1 MANTVNYLNFANTF
15 GDWVVTTNNLARENN
30 DLAANNYIK
39 PAGTLFLNDPNLGLQ
54 IANNAIIAGQLQV
67 QGIGSSAYIQNNLRV
82 DTQVFFQNTVLG
94 LINSGQL
101 ISNGRITASGSGT
114 GLAVANNTTIGGTL
128 SVGGNETV
136 GGTLIVTGATT
147 LGNSLA
153 VTGPTTVSNTIS
165 VSDVGTFSSNVNVSR
180 NVNVTEDTFTTKL
193 FAGDSITGR
202 SLIITNESD
211 LNGTLAVTGNTS
223 LANNL
228 LVSGQTTVNALQ
240 ANNSVNTATLSVT
253 GTSFTNVL
261 QANSSVNTAV
271 LSVTG
276 NTFTNFLTA
285 NSAISGATLSLSGS
299 TLNAPS
305 AVGTFQSLTTSG
317 AVTVGGNFVITGTTV
332 YATNTFTLSA
342 GVSTP
347 ITSFFTVNRP
357 AAANASIRWSEI
369 SKYWDMNNI
378 NTGIFYRVL
387 TDEYRSDVT
396 TINGTTNIAT
406 SNAVFYLQSL
416 ANTTNTN
423 ISVIQGV
430 NATQN
435 TRLNSIETNNI
446 NQNTSISIIQGVDAT
461 QNIRLNSIETNNINQ
476 NTAISIIQ
484 GVDNTQNAT
493 ITAVNQYATSAYNQA
508 NTTQSGLTN
517 TTNYFQGL
525 NNTQNTT
532 IGIIQSVD
540 VTQNTR
546 LFIIES
552 VNATQNTRLNS
563 IETINSSQNTTITH
577 ANQFAGGAYNTANG
591 ANGLAQGAYN
601 TANNRVSSVSGSAGR
616 ITSSGGLT
624 PAIDLATAGPGASS
638 ATNASLSIDVYGR
651 VTALSSGAAAV
662 TSITGTTNQIN
673 TTGGTT
679 PTLSLPQNIHTG
691 ASVQFGSF
699 GVGTTA
705 SGTAGEIRATN
716 NITAFFSDERL
727 KTKTGDIKNA
737 VDKVCQIETL
747 LYHANETAV
756 ALGYDASIQEVG
768 VTAQSV
774 QKVQPEIVVPAPIDD
789 RYLTVRYEKL
799 VPLLIEAIKE
809 LKAEIDILK
818 NK

>member
-39 PAGTLFLNDPNLGLQ
+39 PTGTLFLNDPTLGLQ
-54 IANNAIIAGQLQV
+54 IANNAIVAGQLQV

-82 DTQVFFQNTVLG
+82 DTQVYFQNTVLG
-94 LINSGQL
+94 LTNSGEL
-101 ISNGRITASGSGT
+101 ISNGKISAAGSGL

-128 SVGGNETV
+128 SVGSNETV
-136 GGTLIVTGATT
+136 GGFLRVSGNTSIANTL
-147 LGNSLA
+147 S

-165 VSDVGTFSSNVNVSR
+165 VTGVGTFSSNVNVAR

-228 LVSGQTTVNALQ
+228 LVSGRTTVNALQ
-240 ANNSVNTATLSVT
+240 ANSSVNTATLSVT

-285 NSAISGATLSLSGS
+285 NSAINGATLSLSGG

-305 AVGTFQSLTTSG
+305 AIGTFQSLTTSG

-342 GVSTP
+342 GVATP

-430 NATQN
+430 DVTQN

-446 NQNTSISIIQGVDAT
+446 NQNTAISIIQGVDAT
-461 QNIRLNSIETNNINQ
+461 QNTRLNSIETININQ

-493 ITAVNQYATSAYNQA
+493 ITAVNQYAAAAYGQA

-532 IGIIQSVD
+532 IGIIQGVD
-540 VTQNTR
+540 ATQNTR
-546 LFIIES
+546 LSIIEG
-552 VNATQNTRLNS
+552 VDATQNTRLNS
-563 IETINSSQNTTITH
+563 IETVNSSQNTTITH
-577 ANQFAGGAYNTANG
+577 TNQFAGGAYSTANG

-601 TANNRVSSVSGSAGR
+601 TANTRVSSVSGTTGR
-616 ITSSGGLT
+616 ITSTGATTIAL
-624 PAIDLATAGPGASS
+624 DLATAGPGASS
-638 ATNASLSIDVYGR
+638 ATNASLTIDAYGR
-651 VTALSSGAAAV
+651 VTALSSGTAPV
-662 TSITGTTNQIN
+662 TSITGTANQIN

-679 PTLSLPQNIHTG
+679 PTLSLPQSIHTS

-699 GVGTTA
+699 GVGTAA
-705 SGTAGEIRATN
+705 SGTTGEIRATN
-716 NITAFFSDERL
+716 NITAYFSDNRL
-727 KTKTGDIKNA
+727 KTRFSNIPNA
-737 VDKVCQIETL
+737 LDKVMTL
-747 LYHANETAV
+747 NGFYYEANETAQ
-756 ALGYDASIQEVG
+756 ALGYEVKREVGLSAQEVQA
-768 VTAQSV
+768 VL
-774 QKVQPEIVVPAPIDD
+774 PEIVVPAPIDEQ
-789 RYLTVRYEKL
+789 YLTIHYDKVI
-799 VPLLIEAIKE
+799 PLLVEAIKE
-809 LKAEIDILK
+809 LQREIQELK

>member
-94 LINSGQL
+94 LTNSGQL
-101 ISNGRITASGSGT
+101 ISNGRITAAGSGL
-114 GLAVANNTTIGGTL
+114 GLSVANNTTIGGTL
-128 SVGGNETV
+128 SVGSNETV
-136 GGTLIVTGATT
+136 GGTLNVTGATT

-165 VSDVGTFSSNVNVSR
+165 VSGLATFSSNVNTSENINATKDILASR
-180 NVNVTEDTFTTKL
+180 
-193 FAGDSITGR
+193 
-202 SLIITNESD
+202 
-211 LNGTLAVTGNTS
+211 
-223 LANNL
+223 
-228 LVSGQTTVNALQ
+228 
-240 ANNSVNTATLSVT
+240 
-253 GTSFTNVL
+253 
-261 QANSSVNTAV
+261 
-271 LSVTG
+271 
-276 NTFTNFLTA
+276 LTA
-285 NSAISGATLSLSGS
+285 FDS
-299 TLNAPS
+299 TS
-305 AVGTFQSLTTSG
+305 TSSLT
-317 AVTVGGNFVITGTTV
+317 VTNNASVGGQLSVGGNFVIIGTTI
-332 YATNTFTLSA
+332 YNTNNFTINADSSVGLDS
-342 GVSTP
+342 S
-347 ITSFFTVNRP
+347 FTVNRGLSG
-357 AAANASIRWSEI
+357 ANAAIRWNEANT
-369 SKYWDMNNI
+369 YFDMNDVVS
-378 NTGIFYRVL
+378 GVYYRVL
-387 TDEYRSDVT
+387 TDEYLSSS
-396 TINGTTNIAT
+396 TTNPNATNVAT
-406 SNAVFYLQSL
+406 SAAVSYLQNVDNTQNTRIQSL
-416 ANTTNTN
+416 ETNNINQNTS
-423 ISVIQGV
+423 IAVIQGV
-430 NATQN
+430 DNTQNVRLGSIETVDIAQNTSIAVIQGVDATQN
-435 TRLNSIETNNI
+435 TRLNSIETV
-446 NQNTSISIIQGVDAT
+446 SV
-461 QNIRLNSIETNNINQ
+461 NQ
-476 NTAISIIQ
+476 NTAIAITQ
-484 GVDNTQNAT
+484 GVD
-493 ITAVNQYATSAYNQA
+493 
-508 NTTQSGLTN
+508 
-517 TTNYFQGL
+517 
-525 NNTQNTT
+525 
-532 IGIIQSVD
+532 
-540 VTQNTR
+540 
-546 LFIIES
+546 
-552 VNATQNTRLNS
+552 ATQNTRLNS

-616 ITSSGGLT
+616 ITSSGSLT
-624 PAIDLATAGPGASS
+624 PSIDLATAGPGATS
-638 ATNASLSIDVYGR
+638 ATNSSVTIDVYGR
-651 VTALSSGAAAV
+651 VTALSSGTAPV
-662 TSITGTTNQIN
+662 TFIAGTTNQIN

-679 PTLSLPQNIHTG
+679 PTLSLPQNVHTG

-699 GVGTTA
+699 GVGTGA
-705 SGTAGEIRATN
+705 SGTTGEIRATN
-716 NITAFFSDERL
+716 NITAFFSDVRL

>member
-54 IANNAIIAGQLQV
+54 VANNAIVAGQLQV

-82 DTQVFFQNTVLG
+82 DTQVFFQNTILG
-94 LINSGQL
+94 LTNSGQL
-101 ISNGRITASGSGT
+101 ISNGRITAAGSGL
-114 GLAVANNTTIGGTL
+114 GLSVANNTTIGGTL
-128 SVGGNETV
+128 SVGSNETV
-136 GGTLIVTGATT
+136 GGTLNVTGATT

-165 VSDVGTFSSNVNVSR
+165 VSGLATFSSNVNTSENINATKDILASR
-180 NVNVTEDTFTTKL
+180 
-193 FAGDSITGR
+193 
-202 SLIITNESD
+202 
-211 LNGTLAVTGNTS
+211 
-223 LANNL
+223 
-228 LVSGQTTVNALQ
+228 
-240 ANNSVNTATLSVT
+240 
-253 GTSFTNVL
+253 
-261 QANSSVNTAV
+261 
-271 LSVTG
+271 
-276 NTFTNFLTA
+276 LTA
-285 NSAISGATLSLSGS
+285 FDSTSTS
-299 TLNAPS
+299 TLTVTN
-305 AVGTFQSLTTSG
+305 G
-317 AVTVGGNFVITGTTV
+317 ASIGGQLSVGGNFVIVGTTI
-332 YATNTFTLSA
+332 YNTNNFTINANSSLGLDS
-342 GVSTP
+342 S
-347 ITSFFTVNRP
+347 FTVNRGLSG
-357 AAANASIRWSEI
+357 ANAAIRWNEANT
-369 SKYWDMNNI
+369 YFDMNDV
-378 NTGIFYRVL
+378 TSGVYYRVL
-387 TDEYRSDVT
+387 TDEYLS
-396 TINGTTNIAT
+396 NSTTNPNATNVAT
-406 SNAVFYLQSL
+406 SAAVSYLQNVDNTQNTRIQSL
-416 ANTTNTN
+416 ETNNINQNTS
-423 ISVIQGV
+423 IAIIQGV
-430 NATQN
+430 DNTQN
-435 TRLNSIETNNI
+435 VRLNSIETNNI
-446 NQNTSISIIQGVDAT
+446 NQNTSIAIIQGVNLT
-461 QNIRLNSIETNNINQ
+461 QNTRLNSIETVSVNQ
-476 NTAISIIQ
+476 NTAIAITQ
-484 GVDNTQNAT
+484 GVD
-493 ITAVNQYATSAYNQA
+493 
-508 NTTQSGLTN
+508 
-517 TTNYFQGL
+517 
-525 NNTQNTT
+525 
-532 IGIIQSVD
+532 
-540 VTQNTR
+540 
-546 LFIIES
+546 
-552 VNATQNTRLNS
+552 ATQNTRLNS

-638 ATNASLSIDVYGR
+638 ATNAALSIDVYGR
-651 VTALSSGAAAV
+651 VTALSSGTAPI

-679 PTLSLPQNIHTG
+679 PTLSLPQSIHTG
-691 ASVQFGSF
+691 ALVQFGSF

-705 SGTAGEIRATN
+705 SGTTGEIRATN
-716 NITAFFSDERL
+716 NITAFFSDVRL